1 MKPKSKSK
9 RGNNQI
15 GLADYPMAAPA
26 TRTAADKARER
37 RYQAEDALRTLTRA
51 EEHRGNPRLMAD
63 VKKLAAE
70 TAAKM
75 ARVAKR

>member
-1 MKPKSKSK
+1 MAAKPKSK
-9 RGNNQI
+9 RGNSQI
-15 GLADYPMAAPA
+15 GLADYPMAAPV
-26 TRTAADKARER
+26 DKKAQR
-37 RYQAEDALRTLTRA
+37 RYAAEDALRTLTRA

-75 ARVAKR
+75 AKVARK